1 MSYFDDQEKE
11 CTHLT
16 DTFEMD
22 ENGAWYCPICKQP
35 PTDQRIDGHKLYMKN
50 IRIINTT
57 TGSEVQGYWET
68 EEQAWEFIEEQ
79 SNPLEYKI
87 MED

>member
-1 MSYFDDQEKE
+1 
-11 CTHLT
+11 
-16 DTFEMD
+16 
-22 ENGAWYCPICKQP
+22 
-35 PTDQRIDGHKLYMKN
+35 MKN

-57 TGSEVQGYWET
+57 IGSEVQGYWET

>member
-1 MSYFDDQEKE
+1 MFNREQHKTCSLFLKS
-11 CTHLT
+11 
-16 DTFEMD
+16 
-22 ENGAWYCPICKQP
+22 N
-35 PTDQRIDGHKLYMKN
+35 KLYMKN